1 MFPLNINIQ
10 RAHYNKEEWMYNL
23 QGYCNNTPIS
33 IEVPVPENN
42 TEEDLCLHIDQRT
55 NIPVPQYDG
64 TTQTPALEYNIIEMG
79 VSAKHYVQ
87 LMSYIKDHEYAKIGA
102 LLTHELTLAQSPER
116 RAKYTWYNTMITYL
130 IQQYPEETKAN
141 FFAQAR
147 VINSEK
153 EFFLFLQKHIGNIK
167 RWLHEE
173 YSIVFV
179 QDTSG
184 FALWSLQDYTRQW
197 TRSIQ
202 KYIKDPNSIPTVTRE
217 EFIHAH
223 QSAVNSGLVFL
234 GPPYK

>member
-10 RAHYNKEEWMYNL
+10 HVRYNKEEWMYNL

-33 IEVPVPENN
+33 IEVPVPEKDK
-42 TEEDLCLHIDQRT
+42 EEDICLHINQRAS
-55 NIPVPQYDG
+55 IIIPQYDG
-64 TTQTPALEYNIIEMG
+64 TTQTPTLEYTIIEMG

-87 LMSYIKDHEYAKIGA
+87 LISYLKAHEYAKISA

-116 RAKYTWYNTMITYL
+116 RAKYTWYNTMITYI
-130 IQQYPEETKAN
+130 IQQYPKEAKAN
-141 FFAQAR
+141 FFAPAR
-147 VINSEK
+147 LISSEQD
-153 EFFLFLQKHIGNIK
+153 FLLFLQKYIGNIK

-179 QDTSG
+179 QNEDAY
-184 FALWSLQDYTRQW
+184 ALWSLQDYTMQW
-197 TRSIQ
+197 TRLMQ